1 MTDDQ
6 KAGAAGIDGACRVAL
21 TPTWSCGTAALV
33 QDGAVQ
39 EAAADGRFI
48 WQLVGVLET

>member
-6 KAGAAGIDGACRVAL
+6 KAGAAGIDGACRAAR
-21 TPTWSCGTAALV
+21 PAIGSCGTGALV